1 MSAPFKIFGVKKAM
15 RNLEA
20 LGESVGELVKP
31 EVTSAASHLL
41 QAVKDATPVGET
53 GKLKEKNKLFA
64 TRVSKNTVTAQIK
77 NRLIYARVVEWGW
90 DGKGRNSFMRATAM
104 RMENQLQDDIRNG
117 AIHKIEGKAKSLGI
131 R

>member
-31 EVTSAASHLL
+31 EVTDAGKLL
-41 QAVKDATPVGET
+41 LDAVNAATPVGET

-64 TRVSKNTVTAQIK
+64 TRVSKNTVTANIK
-77 NRLIYARVVEWGW
+77 NRLVYARVVEWGW

-104 RMENQLQDDIRNG
+104 RMEEQLQGGIRHG
-117 AIHKIEGKAKSLGI
+117 AIMRIESKAKSLGLK
-131 R
+131 

>member
-1 MSAPFKIFGVKKAM
+1 MSARLQIFGVKKAM
-15 RNLEA
+15 QNLER
-20 LGESVGELVKP
+20 LGNDVGELVKP

-41 QAVKDATPVGET
+41 DAVNDATPEIS
-53 GKLKEKNKLFA
+53 GKLKEKNKLYA

-77 NRLIYARVVEWGW
+77 NRLVYAPVVEWGW

-104 RMENQLQDDIRNG
+104 RMEERLQDDIRNG
-117 AIHKIEGKAKSLGI
+117 AIHRIEGKAKTLGI

>member
-1 MSAPFKIFGVKKAM
+1 MQ
-15 RNLEA
+15 NLER
-20 LGESVGELVKP
+20 LGNDVGELVKP

-77 NRLIYARVVEWGW
+77 NRLVYARVVEWGW